1 MCKSVHRAL
10 FIIAEMWRQ
19 PKCPCAGEQINQL
32 WYFHTAEHF
41 LQKKYQHPQNTDDS
55 NKYYV
60 KQWESDTKEYI
71 MYGYIYMKFSSVQSL
86 SRVQLFAT
94 P

>member
-1 MCKSVHRAL
+1 
-10 FIIAEMWRQ
+10 MWRQ

-41 LQKKYQHPQNTDDS
+41 LQKKYQHTQNTDDS

-60 KQWESDTKEYI
+60 KQRESDEYI
-71 MYGYIYMKFSSVQSL
+71 MYPK
-86 SRVQLFAT
+86 
-94 P
+94 